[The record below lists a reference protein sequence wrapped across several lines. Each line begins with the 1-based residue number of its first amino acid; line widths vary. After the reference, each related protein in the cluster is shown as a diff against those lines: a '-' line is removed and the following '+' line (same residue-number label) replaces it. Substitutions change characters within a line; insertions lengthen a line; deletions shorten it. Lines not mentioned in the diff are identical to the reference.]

1 MISQDRLP
9 EDLASAAPR
18 PVKSKAVIWLQRIMA
33 LLGGILLLVMMA
45 MTIVDVIGRYAFNS
59 PLRGA
64 GELTE
69 LLLVSLIFM
78 GLPAVTLENGHVT
91 VDVLSDHLP
100 KWSERWRLGVIGI
113 INTVILALIGWQIW
127 LHASQI
133 GAYGDVTTTLRL
145 PIAPIG
151 YFCALCTFA
160 SAAASLMASFLAPS
174 HSSIKG

>member
-1 MISQDRLP
+1 MSQDRLP
-9 EDLASAAPR
+9 ENFPSAAPALSNSR
-18 PVKSKAVIWLQRIMA
+18 AVIWLQRVMA
-33 LLGGILLLVMMA
+33 LLGGILLLVMMT

-91 VDVLSDHLP
+91 VDVLTEHLP
-100 KWSERWRLGVIGI
+100 KWSERWRMAAIGV
-113 INTVILALIGWQIW
+113 INTVILTLIGWQIW

-133 GAYGDVTTTLRL
+133 AAYGDVTTTLRL

-160 SAAASLMASFLAPS
+160 SAAASFMASFLAPS

>member
-1 MISQDRLP
+1 MNSP
-9 EDLASAAPR
+9 EPLSESLTSTGSALSKWG
-18 PVKSKAVIWLQRIMA
+18 PVQWLQRIMA
-33 LLGGILLLVMMA
+33 LLGGIILLIMMA
-45 MTIVDVIGRYAFNS
+45 MTIVDVVGRYAFNS

-69 LLLVSLIFM
+69 LLLVSVIFM

-91 VDVLSDHLP
+91 VDALTEHFP
-100 KWSERWRLGVIGI
+100 KWSERWRNYAIGI
-113 INTVILALIGWQIW
+113 VNTVILSLIGWQIW
-127 LHASQI
+127 IHAMQI

-160 SAAASLMASFLAPS
+160 SAAASLAASFVAPP

>member
-9 EDLASAAPR
+9 ENLPSAASSLPN
-18 PVKSKAVIWLQRIMA
+18 SKAVKWLQRVMA
-33 LLGGILLLVMMA
+33 LLGGIILLVMMA

-69 LLLVSLIFM
+69 LLLVSVIFM

-91 VDVLSDHLP
+91 VDVLTEHLP
-100 KWSERWRLGVIGI
+100 KWTERWRHYAIGVIT
-113 INTVILALIGWQIW
+113 TVILCLIGWQIW
-127 LHASQI
+127 VHAAQI
-133 GAYGDVTTTLRL
+133 AAYGDVTTTLRL
-145 PIAPIG
+145 PIAPVG

-160 SAAASLMASFLAPS
+160 SAAASCVASFIAPS
-174 HSSIKG
+174 HSSSKG